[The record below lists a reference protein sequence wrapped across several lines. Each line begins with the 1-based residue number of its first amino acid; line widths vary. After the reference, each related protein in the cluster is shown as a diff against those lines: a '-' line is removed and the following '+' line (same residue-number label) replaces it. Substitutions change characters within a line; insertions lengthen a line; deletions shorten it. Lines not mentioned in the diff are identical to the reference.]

1 MAERFSNNAVGTL
14 AASID
19 DVQTSIELEDGPGAL
34 NFVQGFSS
42 GDFQRATIT
51 HPADPDVFEIVHI
64 TNYAT
69 QPNEAAVVRGQEDT
83 APRAWAAGSK
93 ISARVTAE
101 MLDGFLGM
109 DENGIVRTLPGRPS
123 GAFVVNGRSSGAG
136 DVQISGYHVLQLITA
151 APTTVAGALM
161 PQDKNMTHESVG
173 GSMLVDLGDGVPT
186 WTSGSYYNPYS
197 IVKPPTPNGYS
208 YLFEPTD
215 GWSGSQTSTTPA
227 FSGDEFSCDAL
238 SGAAV
243 VGQWVPIP
251 DPLAFSL
258 LLGSKNLVVTEV
270 GFICNDYAAT
280 TTPAVSIGTNAAPT
294 RFANAVSLSQIAA
307 VGDVHRIPIS
317 AGGAT
322 TDRLAFTLDTP
333 ATGRLVGR
341 FYWRGFFVQLS

>member
-1 MAERFSNNAVGTL
+1 MAELYSNNAEGTLADGIDDSVTEFDLAASVGAERFAIVTGGG
-14 AASID
+14 
-19 DVQTSIELEDGPGAL
+19 V
-34 NFVQGFSS
+34 
-42 GDFQRATIT
+42 DFQRATIT
-51 HPADPDVFEIVHI
+51 DQDEPDEYEIVHI
-64 TNYAT
+64 VERDLLSLT
-69 QPNEAAVVRGQEDT
+69 VLRGQEGT
-83 APRAWAAGSK
+83 IPRAWAAGSK
-93 ISARVTAE
+93 ISARVTAK

-109 DENGIVRTLPGRPS
+109 DESGVVRTLPGRPS
-123 GAFVVNGRSSGAG
+123 GAFIVNGRSSGAG

-186 WTSGSYYNPYS
+186 WTSGSYYSPYS

-215 GWSGSQTSTTPA
+215 SWSGSQTSTTPA

-238 SGAAV
+238 DGAAV

-307 VGDVHRIPIS
+307 AGDVHRIPIS

-322 TDRLAFTLDTP
+322 TERLVFSLDTP
-333 ATGRLVGR
+333 ATGRLIGR